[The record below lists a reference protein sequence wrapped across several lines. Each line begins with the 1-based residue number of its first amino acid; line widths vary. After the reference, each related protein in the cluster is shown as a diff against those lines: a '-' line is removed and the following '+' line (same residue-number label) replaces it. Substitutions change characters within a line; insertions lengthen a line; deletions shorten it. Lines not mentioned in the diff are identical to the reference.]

1 MRRSTRIVPLTLVLA
16 VTLAAGCSGS
26 RPPAQAGAGD
36 PNGTGPLTF
45 VTGRDISGYLQGLL
59 NKWNATHPRERVT
72 LIELPEAA
80 DDVRAQMITNLQ
92 AKSTRYDVLN
102 LDVIWI
108 AEFAKSGWIV
118 PIDRRQFPLDHL
130 LKPAVDT
137 ALFQGRLY
145 AVPYTSNG
153 GLLYY
158 RRDVLQREGRQPPRT
173 WSELGRLASTVAPK
187 YGLLGYAGQFFPYEG
202 LTVNFAEAVQ
212 SAGGRIL
219 SDDGTRVEV
228 DSPQARRGLDFLVR
242 GVKEGWIPRAAL
254 NYKEEES
261 RRAFQEGRLLFL
273 RNWPYMYLQASR
285 PGSKV
290 AGKFGVAPLPG
301 RDGPGSSS
309 LGGADLAISAYSKRQ
324 LSALKFIRYFT
335 GIDNQRQVLI
345 QGSQPPVW
353 NELYDDSA
361 LIRRFPYLPVLKQS
375 ILDAKPR
382 PKSPDYNQVSLAISN
397 AAQEALSLRRS
408 PDATISGLA
417 RDLSEIVRND

>member
-1 MRRSTRIVPLTLVLA
+1 MWRSTRIALLA
-16 VTLAAGCSGS
+16 LALAAGCTWS
-26 RPPAQAGAGD
+26 RPAPPAGAGD
-36 PNGTGPLTF
+36 PDGTGPLTL

-59 NKWNATHPRERVT
+59 NEWNATHPRERVT

-137 ALFQGRLY
+137 ALFHGTLY

-158 RRDVLQREGRQPPRT
+158 RRDVLERERRRPPRT
-173 WSELGRLASTVAPK
+173 WAELEQLASTVAPR

-219 SDDGTRVEV
+219 SDDGTRPEV

-242 GVKEGWIPRAAL
+242 GVRDGWIPRAAL
-254 NYKEEES
+254 GFKEEES

-273 RNWPYMYLQASR
+273 RNWPYVYGQASR

-290 AGKFGVAPLPG
+290 AGRFGVAPLPG
-301 RDGPGSSS
+301 PDGPGSSS
-309 LGGADLAISAYSKRQ
+309 LGGANLAISAYSRRQ
-324 LSALKFIRYFT
+324 RSALSFIRYLT
-335 GIDNQRQVLI
+335 GIDTQRQVLI

-353 NELYDDSA
+353 AELYDDPA

-375 ILDAKPR
+375 ILEARPR
-382 PKSPDYNQVSLAISN
+382 PKSPDYNQVSLAVSN
-397 AAQEALSLRRS
+397 AAHQALSLRRS

-417 RDLSEIVRND
+417 RDLRDIVRND